1 MERYAD
7 IINLPRPESAHPK
20 MTLGNRANQF
30 VPMDA
35 LRGFSVAV
43 LTKQREKQLVPR
55 IILSEN
61 ALDLL
66 DWQFHQIRP
75 GDTVTVTYFH
85 LEKLIGNLEVGTY
98 AAETAQV
105 EEVDIENKI
114 LALSHVYVPFS
125 DVYSIESETFD
136 QVYEDESYGESS

>member
-55 IILSEN
+55 ITLSEN

-85 LEKLIGNLEVGTY
+85 LEKFIGNLEVGTY
-98 AAETAQV
+98 ATETAQV

-114 LALSHVYVPFS
+114 LALSHAYIPFS
-125 DVYSIESETFD
+125 DVYTIESETFD
-136 QVYEDESYGESS
+136 QVYEDAGYGESS